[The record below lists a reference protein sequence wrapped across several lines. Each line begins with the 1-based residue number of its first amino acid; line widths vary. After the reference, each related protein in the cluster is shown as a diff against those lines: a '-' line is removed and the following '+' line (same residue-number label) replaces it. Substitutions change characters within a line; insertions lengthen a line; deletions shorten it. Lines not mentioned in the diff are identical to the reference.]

1 MRTECIV
8 CGAPLVQGYR
18 GRPRVVCSRECYN
31 RRRVLRAENQAN
43 AQRAK
48 DSLLRAVGALL
59 AWPDLQLTVAKLA
72 QEVNEL
78 SDEVTDSQSTV
89 EKIHLGKEL
98 DLVDQANV
106 IGNRVGLLLA
116 TPETT
121 PQE

>member
-1 MRTECIV
+1 M
-8 CGAPLVQGYR
+8 QGYR
-18 GRPRVVCSRECYN
+18 GRPRVVCSKECYN

-72 QEVNEL
+72 QQVNEL
-78 SDEVTDSQSTV
+78 SDEVTDAQSTV

-106 IGNRVGLLLA
+106 IGSRVGLMLA

-121 PQE
+121 PRE